1 MITLNAMDALNV
13 YTVMHVKDVI
23 TQYTAI
29 IALTVNGLILV
40 LIATTAITVLDVLI
54 NHINSI

>member
-1 MITLNAMDALNV
+1 MDALNV